1 VRLPPTPSYLSEEV
15 AEAAH
20 PGARGEGPAAL
31 AINSDTDPVDLGDIE
46 LSDPID
52 IINDEVVPDTAPGA
66 GRRAV
71 VRLLL
76 LGTSIATLLAL
87 SVASG
92 LTEQLTAESIR
103 TTVAEAGAWGIALYM
118 LIFIGG
124 QMLHLPGLI
133 FIGAGAVAFGAGPG
147 ALLALLGGT
156 LATAVNFVFVR
167 MVGGQPVH
175 ALKHPIA
182 RRGVALLDERPLRA
196 ILGLR
201 LVFFTSPAITTV
213 FALSNVRFRDHLLGS
228 AIGMAPAIIGS
239 AIAIA
244 LAV

>member
-1 VRLPPTPSYLSEEV
+1 MSLR
-15 AEAAH
+15 
-20 PGARGEGPAAL
+20 
-31 AINSDTDPVDLGDIE
+31 SDLEDLE
-46 LSDPID
+46 LGDPID

-71 VRLLL
+71 YRLLL
-76 LGTSIATLLAL
+76 LGVSIASLLAV
-87 SVASG
+87 SFAAG
-92 LTEQLTAESIR
+92 ITEHLTTESIR
-103 TTVAEAGAWGIALYM
+103 TTVAEAGAWGVALYM
-118 LIFIGG
+118 LIFVGG

-133 FIGAGAVAFGAGPG
+133 FIGAGAIAFGAGPG
-147 ALLALLGGT
+147 AALALLGGT

-175 ALKHPIA
+175 ALKHPLA
-182 RRGVALLDERPLRA
+182 RRGIDLLDRRPLRA

-228 AIGMAPAIIGS
+228 AIGMAPAIVGS

-244 LAV
+244 LAL